1 MLITI
6 GNLAAISYVK
16 YYMAFKTAM
25 LETIKTPIIVGLVVL
40 PYVCGYLLSTL
51 LFASEMTIFVYGCM
65 GISNSNNAGEKWPFW
80 IYILYVLIL
89 LYLGVWYDIA
99 LYYLLK
105 NWNQI
110 QARVNPDR
118 VVVPWNS
125 SGDEEG
131 HDYTLPVG
139 SSTLTVMIAFFMLL
153 LFGITIHITHSYTL
167 IMVTRYLLL
176 SLILIV
182 MVGLAFLSSAW
193 NQYPNMP
200 QFQDENKED
209 QEQNVDD
216 GLNQSQ
222 QAGVVG
228 GEEPQQNEMNDSLDE
243 QGEREVEENNPKEE
257 IPMEQVPNPKVFPQ
271 IQDMKKEDQE
281 HNDDDGLNQPRTV
294 TVGEPQLKETNDCL
308 EAKLEGK
315 LKENH
320 MMTEEIMEEQALDL
334 KIIHNQSR
342 IKDTEDQDGN
352 DTQGEEEGW
361 SVLPFFDQAM
371 DQGLSKSKT
380 LEAGKDEVGLIIH
393 EQSNVNCTSKKTVT
407 KDDEEEHIELEE
419 QFENELFKKTDIEK
433 QATSTMPR
441 KF

>member
-1 MLITI
+1 MSNSTEFGDEAFKEESAISLELAFPVFCATVAIASQIIVQFCLKNMNKMIKTILSFLSLHMAALSSIGASAVLLFWDDSDDKYNKCRTLNFLIVSNVLITI

-153 LFGITIHITHSYTL
+153 LFGITIHI
-167 IMVTRYLLL
+167 M
-176 SLILIV
+176 
-182 MVGLAFLSSAW
+182 
-193 NQYPNMP
+193 
-200 QFQDENKED
+200 
-209 QEQNVDD
+209 
-216 GLNQSQ
+216 
-222 QAGVVG
+222 
-228 GEEPQQNEMNDSLDE
+228 
-243 QGEREVEENNPKEE
+243 
-257 IPMEQVPNPKVFPQ
+257 
-271 IQDMKKEDQE
+271 
-281 HNDDDGLNQPRTV
+281 
-294 TVGEPQLKETNDCL
+294 
-308 EAKLEGK
+308 
-315 LKENH
+315 
-320 MMTEEIMEEQALDL
+320 
-334 KIIHNQSR
+334 
-342 IKDTEDQDGN
+342 
-352 DTQGEEEGW
+352 
-361 SVLPFFDQAM
+361 
-371 DQGLSKSKT
+371 
-380 LEAGKDEVGLIIH
+380 
-393 EQSNVNCTSKKTVT
+393 
-407 KDDEEEHIELEE
+407 
-419 QFENELFKKTDIEK
+419 
-433 QATSTMPR
+433 
-441 KF
+441 